1 MTHQYGQELVQQFC
15 VDRFK
20 GIKAMMLAGLVVP
33 SDLHQEFVF
42 LEYLRQTKS
51 IVEAVEGSEKGAWS
65 SLCMCVDA
73 DLYQKIS
80 NRYIHHVV
88 EWAYDKRKAFVESAD
103 RIRDTSWLS

>member
-51 IVEAVEGSEKGAWS
+51 IVEAVEGGDKGAWS
-65 SLCMCVDA
+65 SLCMDVDA
-73 DLYQKIS
+73 DLYHRIC

-88 EWAYDKRKAFVESAD
+88 AWQYAERKAFVESAD
-103 RIRDTSWLS
+103 RIRDTSWIS